1 MTRTV
6 RMGRGLDDRTVM
18 VRAQRARTA
27 DTTVWPAGACGRRS
41 AAGVASAC
49 APPAAS

>member
-6 RMGRGLDDRTVM
+6 RMGRGPDDRTVT
-18 VRAQRARTA
+18 VGAQRARTA

-41 AAGVASAC
+41 AVGDA
-49 APPAAS
+49 